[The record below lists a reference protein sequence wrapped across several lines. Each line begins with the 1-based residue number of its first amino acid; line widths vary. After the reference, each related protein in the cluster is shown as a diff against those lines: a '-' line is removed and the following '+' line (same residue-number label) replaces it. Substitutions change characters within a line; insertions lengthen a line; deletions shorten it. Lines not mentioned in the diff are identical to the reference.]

1 MSLPDSERQLMCA
14 KETGAELALRS
25 TDARKLVGNLTAG
38 TKGYPMTST
47 ELAVPRDWDEI
58 TPEWMT
64 AALSARHPDAEVEA
78 VTVALRDDGTN
89 RRACLALRYSA
100 GTGPASVFVKAADP
114 AHKDLIRLTSGM
126 FHEPRLFQSGVD
138 LPLEHPVVYT
148 ALIDEANY
156 DFVLV
161 MEDLTTRGADP
172 RDATRPMTVEQVA
185 TGVRGLGRMHGR
197 FWGNRVTENPSLGWL
212 EPFVPWDGMQA
223 APLPEAL
230 NRLGDD
236 APAEVMSLTINGLI
250 EDIWKPFIR
259 SLTVAPQTLLHGDPH
274 IGNTYLLPSG
284 EVGFLDWQVARRG
297 NWSLDLGYF
306 LQGAL
311 TVEDRRRSER
321 HLLEEY
327 RDALALPADE
337 LPPIDE
343 IWLRYRA
350 SVAHGLTLWLC
361 TASAGELWQRPD
373 IAIALAQ
380 RYSAAYADLEA
391 GAAIAEIAP

>member
-1 MSLPDSERQLMCA
+1 
-14 KETGAELALRS
+14 
-25 TDARKLVGNLTAG
+25 
-38 TKGYPMTST
+38 MTSI
-47 ELAVPRDWDEI
+47 ELAVPKDWDEI
-58 TPEWMT
+58 TPDWMT
-64 AALSARHPDAEVEA
+64 TALSDRHPGATVET
-78 VTVALRDDGTN
+78 VTVELRDDGTN
-89 RRACLALRYSA
+89 RRARLGLTYSS
-100 GTGPASVFVKAADP
+100 GSGPASVFVKAADP

-138 LPLEHPVVYT
+138 LPLEHPVVYA
-148 ALIDEANY
+148 ALIDEADY
-156 DFVLV
+156 DFILV

-172 RDATRPMTVEQVA
+172 RDAVRPMTVEQVA

-197 FWGNRVTENPSLGWL
+197 FWGARVLAHPALDWL

-230 NRLGDD
+230 RRLDSD
-236 APAEVMSLTINGLI
+236 APAEVMSLTIEGLI
-250 EDIWKPFIR
+250 EDIWKPYIR
-259 SLTVAPQTLLHGDPH
+259 SLTISPQTLLHGDPH

-284 EVGFLDWQVARRG
+284 EVGFLDWQVTRRG

-311 TVEDRRRSER
+311 TVEDRRRSEWQ
-321 HLLEEY
+321 LLEEY
-327 RDALALPADE
+327 RDALALPSGE
-337 LPPIDE
+337 LPSMDE
-343 IWLRYRA
+343 IWSRYRA

-380 RYSAAYADLEA
+380 RYSTAYADLESA
-391 GAAIAEIAP
+391 AAIAEIAS